1 MPTLTPNF
9 PRIRTQADKI
19 NIADVDATPLSSF
32 LNHDCTKRSY
42 MMSDSI
48 DTKHTQSTKNTTP
61 SVSVKRSI
69 SWGTDVK
76 EPPIG
81 PSRIG
86 LRYVRRKESER
97 TPDATDE
104 EDGGQDDG
112 CEGEEGYYECEE
124 QEKET
129 QTERSGEGGGAKA
142 GSINTQRS
150 QPKSITDA
158 SKPATSGLPSEAGR
172 GPSRWGNK

>member
-1 MPTLTPNF
+1 VKPPPT
-9 PRIRTQADKI
+9 
-19 NIADVDATPLSSF
+19 
-32 LNHDCTKRSY
+32 
-42 MMSDSI
+42 
-48 DTKHTQSTKNTTP
+48 
-61 SVSVKRSI
+61 
-69 SWGTDVK
+69 
-76 EPPIG
+76 G

-112 CEGEEGYYECEE
+112 CEGEEGYYGCEE
-124 QEKET
+124 QEKQT

-150 QPKSITDA
+150 QPKSTANA
-158 SKPATSGLPSEAGR
+158 SGTATSGLPSEVGV
-172 GPSRWGNK
+172 GPSQWGNK